1 MDPIPTSDS
10 ATPNP
15 DQSSSGPTSS
25 GGHSPRRVVVAYLM
39 VSVLFTLASALI
51 WPINSIFLLRDG
63 GLTLLGV
70 MVVNAVFTFGSM
82 VFEVPTGVVAD
93 TVGRKVS
100 LLLGM
105 FTLVV
110 STLLYVGTPRWGL
123 GIWGFIGASVI
134 LGIGFTFQ
142 TGALE
147 AWLVDAL
154 DATGWD
160 SPKERVF
167 AWGQMASGGGM
178 LTGSLLGGV
187 LAQVGLSLPY
197 IVRAVLLV
205 VAFIAV
211 AVLVRD
217 LGFQPRPLKLAT
229 LGAETRR
236 IFDAGVTFGWRSPVV
251 RPLLWSSTAGG
262 LFFMFA
268 FYAWQPYMLALLDRD
283 YVWLLGVVTAAF
295 SLAGIVGNSL
305 VGRIMGNGV
314 DRRDSWRVLAF
325 CGWSYLALAVG
336 IALVGLSG
344 VNPGWGP
351 AGVAIALW
359 LTFGM
364 VFGISGPVRMA
375 YINAH
380 IPSAQR
386 ATVLSL
392 DAFFADGGGAA
403 GQPALGW
410 LSGRA
415 SIPIAWITGAMF
427 LAASPLLYRASG
439 KAAERAE
446 TRSPAA

>member
-1 MDPIPTSDS
+1 MDAPS
-10 ATPNP
+10 TP
-15 DQSSSGPTSS
+15 DVEASSGDGSTSS
-25 GGHSPRRVVVAYLM
+25 DGYTPRRVVVAYLM
-39 VSVLFTLASALI
+39 VSTLFTLASALI
-51 WPINSIFLLRDG
+51 WPINSIFLLREG

-70 MVVNAVFTFGSM
+70 MVVNAVFTLGSM

-93 TVGRKVS
+93 TVGRKAS
-100 LLLGM
+100 LLMGM

-110 STLLYVGTPRWGL
+110 STLLYVATPRWGI

-178 LTGSLLGGV
+178 LTGSLLGGL
-187 LAQVGLSLPY
+187 LAQVGLSMPY
-197 IVRAVLLV
+197 IVRAVLLT
-205 VAFIAV
+205 VAFVAV
-211 AVLVRD
+211 AVLMRD
-217 LGFQPRPLKLAT
+217 LGFQARSLRLAT
-229 LGAETRR
+229 FGAETRR

-251 RPLLWSSTAGG
+251 RPLLWSSAAAGV
-262 LFFMFA
+262 FFMFA
-268 FYAWQPYMLALLDRD
+268 WYAWQPYILELLARD

-305 VGRIMGNGV
+305 VGRIMGNGAG
-314 DRRDSWRVLAF
+314 RRDSWRVLAF
-325 CGWSYLALAVG
+325 CGWMYLALSVG
-336 IALVGLSG
+336 IAAVGLSG
-344 VNPGWGP
+344 VAPGLAP
-351 AGVAIALW
+351 AGIAIALW
-359 LTFGM
+359 LTFGL

-375 YINAH
+375 YINTH

-410 LSGRA
+410 LSERA
-415 SIPIAWITGAMF
+415 TIPIAWVTGALF
-427 LAASPLLYRASG
+427 LVAPPLLYRASG

-446 TRSPAA
+446 KSSPTP